1 MNKMTFFLLY
11 VIVIGSAFGG
21 YLLVEFYKETL
32 NHALLFTAL
41 LSLAFLSI
49 SLQITVLMR
58 TRTPIT
64 KWKWLSL
71 SSGLL
76 IGGLTFL
83 YLFLLK

>member
-11 VIVIGSAFGG
+11 VIVIGSACGG

-32 NHALLFTAL
+32 NHTLLFTAL